1 MIAVALLC
9 VLSSAQTF
17 EIQGQKPQSATPPQK
32 GKSSKPNSASGSSSG
47 NQGISWGT
55 SIDVARQSRAAED
68 ALKRGD
74 YNAAT
79 NYASNAA
86 KAAPQEAR
94 LWFLLGYASRLSGK
108 YNESV
113 DAFNR
118 GLQVQP
124 NSIEGLS
131 GLAQTYARMGNF
143 NQARALLT
151 RVIALNPKR
160 ANDLAIASQL
170 FLHAGDVKGAVDL
183 LSRAES
189 IAPAS
194 RTE

>member
-17 EIQGQKPQSATPPQK
+17 EIQGQKPQPGPPAQK
-32 GKSSKPNSASGSSSG
+32 GKGSKPASNAGGSSSG

-74 YNAAT
+74 YNAAS
-79 NYASNAA
+79 NYASNAV

-108 YNESV
+108 YSASV

-118 GLQVQP
+118 GLQIQP

-131 GLAQTYARMGNF
+131 GLAQTYAR
-143 NQARALLT
+143 
-151 RVIALNPKR
+151 
-160 ANDLAIASQL
+160 
-170 FLHAGDVKGAVDL
+170 
-183 LSRAES
+183 
-189 IAPAS
+189 
-194 RTE
+194 